1 MRSIAPATDVQYKG
15 FSMCP
20 DEPTVPSAEDEAIHN
35 MQAELTQEEIGRL
48 LQPLNQT
55 ERDALCERMGWTQT
69 V

>member
-1 MRSIAPATDVQYKG
+1 
-15 FSMCP
+15 MCP